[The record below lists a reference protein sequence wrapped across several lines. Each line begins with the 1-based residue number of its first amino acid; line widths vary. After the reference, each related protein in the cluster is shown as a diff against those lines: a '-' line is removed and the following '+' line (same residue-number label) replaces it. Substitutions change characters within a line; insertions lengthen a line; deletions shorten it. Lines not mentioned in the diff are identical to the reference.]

1 MSNAYPTSPFE
12 HRDAV
17 LGISFPLA
25 DIDYYPAVCGK
36 PSPALQKLRPIL
48 KRLHDSLKVDRLSA
62 GESRAIE
69 AACDGATDN
78 GAIYD
83 TTEPKEEQMRGW
95 RVIWFVAE
103 YAFGD
108 AWVMA
113 PSWRDK
119 NMPIWREAKTII
131 DRVTRSMYQH
141 HPTEEEEA
149 CRIWCCHASPY
160 RNPRLEVIW
169 TE

>member
-1 MSNAYPTSPFE
+1 MQYPERPFE

-17 LGISFPLA
+17 LGISFPLVA
-25 DIDYYPAVCGK
+25 IDYYPEACGE
-36 PSPALQKLRPIL
+36 PSPALKKLRTLL
-48 KRLHDSLKVDRLSA
+48 KKLHGTLQVDKLSA
-62 GESRAIE
+62 GEHRAIE
-69 AACDGATDN
+69 AACHGAADN
-78 GAIYD
+78 GAIHD
-83 TTEPKEEQMRGW
+83 NTAPKDEQLRGW
-95 RVIWFVAE
+95 RIMWFTSE

-131 DRVTRSMYQH
+131 DRVTRTMYTH
-141 HPTEEEEA
+141 HPAEEEEA

-160 RNPRLEVIW
+160 KNLRLEGIW
-169 TE
+169 RN

>member
-1 MSNAYPTSPFE
+1 MAAYPPSPYE

-25 DIDYYPAVCGK
+25 AIDYYPTVCGK
-36 PSPALQKLRPIL
+36 PSPALMRLRPIL

-69 AACDGATDN
+69 AACDGAADN

-83 TTEPKEEQMRGW
+83 TTATREEQMRGW
-95 RVIWFVAE
+95 RVIWFTAE

-108 AWVMA
+108 AYVLA
-113 PSWRDK
+113 DT
-119 NMPIWREAKTII
+119 WREKRPDLWQEAKVII
-131 DRVTRSMYQH
+131 DRVTSAMYRHYQA
-141 HPTEEEEA
+141 EEEEA

-160 RNPRLEVIW
+160 RNPKLEVIW
-169 TE
+169 KK